1 MKSANLRHKPS
12 RHYAEQLS
20 FSTSSTIAMNPIG
33 TVFSPY
39 VERFGCPRQPNVQTN
54 TLGGGNLEG
63 RLELTGLDSEKA
75 ALALR
80 GLDGFSYMHCI
91 YVCHLNTG
99 WTPLIQPPRG
109 PRVKQGVYA
118 TRSPHR
124 PNMIGLSLLKIKRVD
139 AAAGV
144 VYFSGGDVINGTPVL
159 DIKPFIPHY
168 DAPFGKIRIGWLE
181 GIDDIVG
188 EPDALKYS
196 GPAMSILL
204 SPSRALKSNRERAA
218 SV

>member
-1 MKSANLRHKPS
+1 M
-12 RHYAEQLS
+12 
-20 FSTSSTIAMNPIG
+20 IPIG
-33 TVFSPY
+33 TVRSPY
-39 VERFGCPRQPNVQTN
+39 VERFGCPRQPNVVTN

-63 RLELTGLDSEKA
+63 RIELTGLDPEKA

-80 GLDGFSYMHCI
+80 GLDGFSYIHVI

-124 PNMIGLSLLKIKRVD
+124 PNMIGLSLLRIKSVD

-144 VYFSGGDVINGTPVL
+144 IHFLGGDVIDGTPVI

-168 DAPFGKIRIGWLE
+168 DAPIGKIRIGWLE

-188 EPDALKYS
+188 EPDTLKYS
-196 GPAMSILL
+196 GPAMSILA
-204 SPSRALKSNRERAA
+204 PSRALHKNRERAA
-218 SV
+218 SA